1 MGSAGNVE
9 MKTGWQVLDQAVYH
23 ARENPQLLLYKI
35 QSSPYKYAWVLIPIS
50 VPFIWLLFA
59 FRRDVGPYDH
69 AIFATYSLSTMI
81 LLVMALSLA
90 AAIGLS
96 AGWTLLTL
104 AVVPPVHMYRQLKEA
119 YALKRAG
126 ALWRTFVLLVGAY
139 VAGLVF
145 FLMLLAMGLA
155 GKG

>member
-1 MGSAGNVE
+1 
-9 MKTGWQVLDQAVYH
+9 
-23 ARENPQLLLYKI
+23 
-35 QSSPYKYAWVLIPIS
+35 
-50 VPFIWLLFA
+50 
-59 FRRDVGPYDH
+59 
-69 AIFATYSLSTMI
+69 MI